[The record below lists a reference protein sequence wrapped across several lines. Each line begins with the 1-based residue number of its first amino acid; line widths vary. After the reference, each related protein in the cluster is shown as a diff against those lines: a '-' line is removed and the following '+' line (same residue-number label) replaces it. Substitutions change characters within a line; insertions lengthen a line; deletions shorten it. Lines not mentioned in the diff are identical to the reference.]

1 MPSIQT
7 GCGMKP
13 KGSSKETMARCCE
26 PKVLPVCLLLR
37 LGHGHEREGEGRSMR
52 ETEKNGKEAMSY
64 AEFCSLE
71 G

>member
-1 MPSIQT
+1 
-7 GCGMKP
+7 
-13 KGSSKETMARCCE
+13 MARCCE